1 MIKLEKYSKKFGKVV
16 IIYALAWI
24 ILFILT
30 IVDFYFRYLELL
42 FGPTN
47 ADLPW
52 GFLIGIILIY
62 FGLPILLIMIVI
74 LIILIILKK

>member
-1 MIKLEKYSKKFGKVV
+1 MFKLEKYSKKFGKIV
-16 IIYALAWI
+16 IIYVLAWV

-30 IVDFYFRYLELL
+30 IADFYFRYLELL

-52 GFLIGIILIY
+52 GFLIGIIIIY
-62 FGLPILLIMIVI
+62 FGLPILLILIGI
-74 LIILIILKK
+74 LVILIILKK